1 MSSINTS
8 MENMEKKNSY
18 ETPQFRM
25 VRLDIEQGLLRAS
38 KVKSTD
44 FGIDYGGYD
53 EEGEE
58 SAD

>member
-1 MSSINTS
+1 MS

-18 ETPQFRM
+18 ETPQFRLL
-25 VRLDIEQGLLRAS
+25 RLDIEQGLLRAS